1 MASHQLPSVGL
12 ASKSFVHGS
21 ALKRVNGF
29 LQTLTTSQ
37 RVMRNNCTSLYLC
50 PTDRFEKTDFLNA
63 SKKILIVLSPKYFK
77 KYSFHSVGDKRRLQT
92 CWQINEVNI
101 ML

>member
-12 ASKSFVHGS
+12 ASKRFVHGS
-21 ALKRVNGF
+21 ALTLVNGF
-29 LQTLTTSQ
+29 LPR
-37 RVMRNNCTSLYLC
+37 RVMRNNCTSSFLYLC
-50 PTDRFEKTDFLNA
+50 PTDPFEKTDFLNA
-63 SKKILIVLSPKYFK
+63 SKKILIGLSPKYLK

-92 CWQINEVNI
+92 CWQVNEVNI

>member
-29 LQTLTTSQ
+29 LQTLATS
-37 RVMRNNCTSLYLC
+37 MRNNCTSSFLYLC
-50 PTDRFEKTDFLNA
+50 PTDPFEKTDF
-63 SKKILIVLSPKYFK
+63 FE
-77 KYSFHSVGDKRRLQT
+77 HQ
-92 CWQINEVNI
+92 
-101 ML
+101 